1 MTRRQAVF
9 TLWTTCLIW
18 GTAFPLAKL
27 GLRDAS
33 PMAFSCARFVLAS
46 ALLLPMLRGTTW
58 EEWRHGAILA
68 LLLSLG
74 FGLQTIGLNLTTP
87 SRSGFITAL
96 YLVFVPVILWAIDR
110 SLPDRWAA
118 LALVIALTGMFL
130 LTRHDGQGGG
140 PNLGDFL
147 TLLSSISFAAHLVAT
162 GAFARRFRIERL
174 MIGQIIVSTLITL
187 VATPIL
193 ETPRLHFTPLLLGV
207 IAYEAVLATVVAIPM
222 QLAAQ
227 RVLTPT
233 HTALIFTLEPVVAA
247 LASML
252 LVGEL
257 LTPVQ
262 WFGGLL
268 ILGGSLLPELG
279 NRLSLPASADP
290 AA

>member
-1 MTRRQAVF
+1 MTRRQAVL

-33 PMAFSCARFVLAS
+33 PMAFGCARFVLAS
-46 ALLLPMLRGTTW
+46 VLLLPFVRGTTRA
-58 EEWRHGAILA
+58 EWRHGAVLA

-96 YLVFVPVILWAIDR
+96 YLVFVPLILWLIDR
-110 SLPDRWAA
+110 SLPDRLAA
-118 LALVIALTGMFL
+118 LALVIALAGMFL
-130 LTRHDGQGGG
+130 LTRRDGEGGG

-174 MIGQIIVSTLITL
+174 MIGQIFVSTLITL

-193 ETPRLHFTPLLLGV
+193 ETPRLHFTPMLLGV
-207 IAYEAVLATVVAIPM
+207 IAYEGILATVVAIPM

-227 RVLTPT
+227 RVLTST

-247 LASML
+247 VMSL
-252 LVGEL
+252 LLIGEL

-262 WFGGLL
+262 WVGGAMIAL
-268 ILGGSLLPELG
+268 GSLLPEARTWLV
-279 NRLSLPASADP
+279 RAPVTKS
-290 AA
+290 